1 MRRDKP
7 QERAASWPA
16 DHIKV
21 LIALWAE
28 AATSHDLSSRGRN
41 RVVYDG
47 ISQRLAELGIYRT
60 GDQCREKMKGLK
72 VTYRK
77 AKENNAAGRP
87 PMRCPF
93 YEEMDQ
99 IMQRCDS
106 TRSSLLAESG
116 EGPGGADRQEG
127 TAAPESWGAPSFEPW
142 DSQATAAFE
151 HWESQ
156 ASASDHWG
164 SQAAASESQGAEE
177 LGYVLPEAQAL
188 LGEVQAVQVKEEEAS
203 ADELPPEPDPSPS
216 ASAEPQPASRKLVSA
231 LDRLVHLRAR
241 KRKAREDGPLET
253 PRGPSQKHGR
263 SQLELKRARRTG
275 AWRAEERQSLAEF
288 IQHDREMRREDR
300 EFQAQLLEKL
310 FQKQLEMVEA
320 LAQPAPPLQEP
331 EPVVRE
337 GAGLQFPTLL
347 EQVVQ
352 TQAKGQEA
360 EAAGPAPAGAP
371 ERAGKA
377 PPAVQYWTADEILR
391 WLVPQQPL
399 IGQQPWG
406 ERCRE
411 GLPGPLASRGDG
423 EGGENESDLTAFRRV
438 TDTCQGPKGLGG
450 ARLLPPLCGKT
461 QQIHASLDAS
471 EAGDGAKVKGTALRR
486 HDMETQRQRFRG
498 FRYREAE
505 GPREVYG
512 HLWELSHR
520 WLQPETRT
528 KEQMLELLVLE
539 QFLNLLPEEMQ
550 SWVRERGPESG
561 QEAVALAE
569 DFQLVPQKPGW
580 QHQARVPAQEGA
592 RDVGAAQRALLA
604 ERQRAPQGASGQENS
619 WNGGLLAA
627 TPGAPLVRRPS
638 LGAIEPAAPQP
649 LCNRVGS
656 RQGQQVEN
664 GLEPRQSTGHLRQ
677 AEKNAAPVPRPAAGK
692 VTELCSAGLGGHMGT
707 DGVPQGRATIQE
719 GSSVSDAQ
727 NGAPC
732 EQQTPASLV
741 RMEHTGSKGGRTCS
755 ALPRSAGCVSPGLDG
770 PLLGAL
776 LETSLDSPWDREGS
790 ADRMPEGGMA
800 CAGAQSRCLSCT
812 VLRADLDATREE
824 LRITQAVLKP
834 KCLASSWPWPT
845 AEEPTQMLSIGST
858 REKVTT
864 SHSIPEPLASSP
876 VLAAAPAA
884 GRPWTGPEGCWAGC
898 LGVFGSWIQPG
909 PC

>member
-28 AATSHDLSSRGRN
+28 AAASHDLSSRGRN

-99 IMQRCDS
+99 IMQRSDS

-116 EGPGGADRQEG
+116 EGPGAADRQEG
-127 TAAPESWGAPSFEPW
+127 SAAPESWGAPSFEPW

-188 LGEVQAVQVKEEEAS
+188 LGEVQTVQVKEEEAS
-203 ADELPPEPDPSPS
+203 ADELLPEPDPSPS

-231 LDRLVHLRAR
+231 LDRLVHLRAK
-241 KRKAREDGPLET
+241 KRKAREDGPQET

-263 SQLELKRARRTG
+263 SQLELKRTRRAG

-310 FQKQLEMVEA
+310 FQKQLEMVGA
-320 LAQPAPPLQEP
+320 LAQPAPPLQDP
-331 EPVVRE
+331 EPVARE
-337 GAGLQFPTLL
+337 GAGLQFHALL
-347 EQVVQ
+347 EQAVRA
-352 TQAKGQEA
+352 QAKGQEA
-360 EAAGPAPAGAP
+360 EAAGPAPAVAP

-399 IGQQPWG
+399 NGQQPWG

-423 EGGENESDLTAFRRV
+423 EGGENETDLASSRRV

-450 ARLLPPLCGKT
+450 ARLLPPLGGEA

-471 EAGDGAKVKGTALRR
+471 EAGDGAKVKGAVLRR
-486 HDMETQRQRFRG
+486 HDRETQRQRFRG
-498 FRYREAE
+498 FCYQEAE

-512 HLWELSHR
+512 RLWELSHR

-528 KEQMLELLVLE
+528 KEQVLELLVLE
-539 QFLNLLPEEMQ
+539 QFLSLLPEEMQ

-561 QEAVALAE
+561 QEAVAPRISSCSPE
-569 DFQLVPQKPGW
+569 PGW
-580 QHQARVPAQEGA
+580 QPQARVPAQEGA

-604 ERQRAPQGASGQENS
+604 ERQRAPQGASGQENG

-627 TPGAPLVRRPS
+627 TPCAPLARRPS
-638 LGAIEPAAPQP
+638 LGAIEAAAPQP
-649 LCNRVGS
+649 LCNRAGS
-656 RQGQQVEN
+656 RQGPQVEN
-664 GLEPRQSTGHLRQ
+664 GLEPPQSAGHLQQ
-677 AEKNAAPVPRPAAGK
+677 AEKNGAPVPCPTAGK
-692 VTELCSAGLGGHMGT
+692 ATELCSAGPGGHVGP
-707 DGVPQGRATIQE
+707 DSVPQGRATIE
-719 GSSVSDAQ
+719 GGSRISEAQ

-732 EQQTPASLV
+732 EQQIPASLV
-741 RMEHTGSKGGRTCS
+741 RTERTGSKGGRPYGT
-755 ALPRSAGCVSPGLDG
+755 LPRSTGCASPGLDG

-790 ADRMPEGGMA
+790 ADRVPEGGTA
-800 CAGAQSRCLSCT
+800 CPGAQPRCLSCT

-824 LRITQAVLKP
+824 LRITQASTLYGLSGTHLQGLAEALDTISRILNDRRPTTNKP
-834 KCLASSWPWPT
+834 PWGT
-845 AEEPTQMLSIGST
+845 AESPGVAVPQQTRLS
-858 REKVTT
+858 
-864 SHSIPEPLASSP
+864 
-876 VLAAAPAA
+876 
-884 GRPWTGPEGCWAGC
+884 
-898 LGVFGSWIQPG
+898 
-909 PC
+909 

>member
-28 AATSHDLSSRGRN
+28 AAASHDLSSRGRN

-116 EGPGGADRQEG
+116 EGPGAVDRQEG

-177 LGYVLPEAQAL
+177 LAYVLPEAQAL

-203 ADELPPEPDPSPS
+203 ADELPPEPDRKQKTRSTKWRQFSVYWDPSPS

-241 KRKAREDGPLET
+241 KRKTREDGPLET

-310 FQKQLEMVEA
+310 FQKQLEMVGA

-337 GAGLQFPTLL
+337 GAGLQFPALL
-347 EQVVQ
+347 EQVVRA
-352 TQAKGQEA
+352 QAKGQEA

-406 ERCRE
+406 ERYRE
-411 GLPGPLASRGDG
+411 GLPGPLASRGEG
-423 EGGENESDLTAFRRV
+423 EVGEKETDLASSRRV
-438 TDTCQGPKGLGG
+438 TDTCQGPKRLGG
-450 ARLLPPLCGKT
+450 VRLLPPLCGKT

-471 EAGDGAKVKGTALRR
+471 EAGDGAKVKGTVLHR
-486 HDMETQRQRFRG
+486 HDTETQRQRFRG
-498 FRYREAE
+498 FRYQEAE

-512 HLWELSHR
+512 RLWELSHR

-539 QFLNLLPEEMQ
+539 QFLSLLPEEMQ
-550 SWVRERGPESG
+550 SWVQERGPESG

-580 QHQARVPAQEGA
+580 QPQARVPAQEGT
-592 RDVGAAQRALLA
+592 RDVGVAQRAPLA
-604 ERQRAPQGASGQENS
+604 ERQRVPQGASEQENG

-627 TPGAPLVRRPS
+627 MPGTPLVRRPS
-638 LGAIEPAAPQP
+638 LGVTETAAPQP

-692 VTELCSAGLGGHMGT
+692 ATELGSAGPGGHVGT
-707 DGVPQGRATIQE
+707 DGVLQGRATIQG
-719 GSSVSDAQ
+719 GSSISEAQ
-727 NGAPC
+727 NGVTQLPVPCAPC
-732 EQQTPASLV
+732 EQQTPAGLV
-741 RMEHTGSKGGRTCS
+741 RTECTGSKGGRTCS
-755 ALPRSAGCVSPGLDG
+755 ALPRSAGCESPGLDG

-790 ADRMPEGGMA
+790 ADRAPESGTA
-800 CAGAQSRCLSCT
+800 CPGAQPRCLGCT

-824 LRITQAVLKP
+824 LRITQASTLYGLSGTHLQG
-834 KCLASSWPWPT
+834 LAEALSTISRILNDRRPMMTRPPWGATESPGVALPQQT
-845 AEEPTQMLSIGST
+845 HLS
-858 REKVTT
+858 
-864 SHSIPEPLASSP
+864 
-876 VLAAAPAA
+876 
-884 GRPWTGPEGCWAGC
+884 
-898 LGVFGSWIQPG
+898 
-909 PC
+909 

>member
-1 MRRDKP
+1 MRRDRP
-7 QERAASWPA
+7 PERAASWPA
-16 DHIKV
+16 DHVMV
-21 LIALWAE
+21 LISYWAE
-28 AATSHDLSSRGRN
+28 AAAVHDLGSHGRN

-47 ISQRLAELGIYRT
+47 ISQRLSKLGIYRT
-60 GDQCREKMKGLK
+60 GDQCREKMKALK
-72 VTYRK
+72 VAYRK

-93 YEEMDQ
+93 YDEMDQ
-99 IMQRCDS
+99 IMQRCVN

-116 EGPGGADRQEG
+116 EGPGAADRQEG
-127 TAAPESWGAPSFEPW
+127 TAALESWETP
-142 DSQATAAFE
+142 
-151 HWESQ
+151 

-164 SQAAASESQGAEE
+164 TQATESWGCEE
-177 LGYVLPEAQAL
+177 PGYVLPEVQDP
-188 LGEVQAVQVKEEEAS
+188 LGEVQAVRVQVKEEEAS
-203 ADELPPEPDPSPS
+203 TDELPHEPDPSPS

-241 KRKAREDGPLET
+241 KRKTREDGPLET

-310 FQKQLEMVEA
+310 FQKQLEMVGA

-331 EPVVRE
+331 EPVVQE
-337 GAGLQFPTLL
+337 GAGLQFPALL
-347 EQVVQ
+347 EQVVRA
-352 TQAKGQEA
+352 QAKGQEA

-411 GLPGPLASRGDG
+411 GLPGPLASWG
-423 EGGENESDLTAFRRV
+423 EGERGEKETDLAASRRV

-450 ARLLPPLCGKT
+450 VRLLPPLCGKT

-471 EAGDGAKVKGTALRR
+471 EAGDGAKVKGTVLHR

-498 FRYREAE
+498 FRYQEAE

-512 HLWELSHR
+512 RLWELSHR

-539 QFLNLLPEEMQ
+539 QFLSLLPEEMQ
-550 SWVRERGPESG
+550 SWVQERGPESG

-580 QHQARVPAQEGA
+580 QPQARVPAQEGA
-592 RDVGAAQRALLA
+592 RDVGAAQRAPLA
-604 ERQRAPQGASGQENS
+604 ERQRVPQGASGQENG

-627 TPGAPLVRRPS
+627 TPGTPLVRKPS
-638 LGAIEPAAPQP
+638 LGAIETAAPQP

-677 AEKNAAPVPRPAAGK
+677 AEKNAAPVPRPTAGK
-692 VTELCSAGLGGHMGT
+692 ATELGSAGPGGHVGT
-707 DGVPQGRATIQE
+707 DGMLQGRATIQG
-719 GSSVSDAQ
+719 GSSISEAQ
-727 NGAPC
+727 NGVTQLPVPCAPC
-732 EQQTPASLV
+732 EQQTSAGLV
-741 RMEHTGSKGGRTCS
+741 RTKCTGSKGDWTCS
-755 ALPRSAGCVSPGLDG
+755 PQRRSSSRASPGLDG
-770 PLLGAL
+770 PLIGDV
-776 LETSLDSPWDREGS
+776 LETSLDSPWDGEGS
-790 ADRMPEGGMA
+790 ADRAPEDSTTCPRA
-800 CAGAQSRCLSCT
+800 RPHCLGCT
-812 VLRADLDATREE
+812 VLRAELDAAREE
-824 LRITQAVLKP
+824 LRITQASTLYGLSGTHLQGLAEALGTISHILNDRRPTMTKP
-834 KCLASSWPWPT
+834 PWGASES
-845 AEEPTQMLSIGST
+845 
-858 REKVTT
+858 
-864 SHSIPEPLASSP
+864 
-876 VLAAAPAA
+876 
-884 GRPWTGPEGCWAGC
+884 
-898 LGVFGSWIQPG
+898 LGVAMARQTQLS
-909 PC
+909 

>member
-28 AATSHDLSSRGRN
+28 AAASHDLSSRGRN

-116 EGPGGADRQEG
+116 EGPCAVDRQEG

-177 LGYVLPEAQAL
+177 LSYVLPEAQAL

-241 KRKAREDGPLET
+241 KRKTREDGPLEA

-310 FQKQLEMVEA
+310 FQKQLEMLGA

-337 GAGLQFPTLL
+337 GAGLQFPALL

-360 EAAGPAPAGAP
+360 EAAGPAPTGAP

-411 GLPGPLASRGDG
+411 GLPGPLASRGEG
-423 EGGENESDLTAFRRV
+423 EAGAKETDLTSSRRV

-450 ARLLPPLCGKT
+450 VRLLPPLCGKT
-461 QQIHASLDAS
+461 QQIHATLDAS
-471 EAGDGAKVKGTALRR
+471 EASDGTKVKGAVLRH
-486 HDMETQRQRFRG
+486 HDTETQRQRFRG
-498 FRYREAE
+498 FRYQEAE

-512 HLWELSHR
+512 RLWELSHR
-520 WLQPETRT
+520 WLQPDTRT

-539 QFLNLLPEEMQ
+539 QFLSLLPEEMQ
-550 SWVRERGPESG
+550 SWVQERGPESG
-561 QEAVALAE
+561 QEAVALSE
-569 DFQLVPQKPGW
+569 DFQLVAQKPRW
-580 QHQARVPAQEGA
+580 QPQARVPAQEGA
-592 RDVGAAQRALLA
+592 RDVSVAQRAPLA
-604 ERQRAPQGASGQENS
+604 ERQRVPQGASGQENG

-627 TPGAPLVRRPS
+627 MPGTPLVRRPS
-638 LGAIEPAAPQP
+638 LGAIETAAPQP
-649 LCNRVGS
+649 PCNRVGS

-677 AEKNAAPVPRPAAGK
+677 AEKNAAPVPHPAAGK
-692 VTELCSAGLGGHMGT
+692 ATELGSAGPGEHVGT
-707 DGVPQGRATIQE
+707 DGVPQGRATIQGGNSISE
-719 GSSVSDAQ
+719 AQ
-727 NGAPC
+727 NGVTQVPVPCAPC
-732 EQQTPASLV
+732 EQQTPAGLV
-741 RMEHTGSKGGRTCS
+741 RTECTGSKGGRTCS
-755 ALPRSAGCVSPGLDG
+755 ALPRSASCESPGLDG

-790 ADRMPEGGMA
+790 ADRGPEGGTA
-800 CAGAQSRCLSCT
+800 CPGAQPRCLGCT

-824 LRITQAVLKP
+824 LRITQASTLYGLSGTHLQGLAEALTTISRILNDRRPMMTKPPWVATENPGVVLP
-834 KCLASSWPWPT
+834 QQT
-845 AEEPTQMLSIGST
+845 HLS
-858 REKVTT
+858 
-864 SHSIPEPLASSP
+864 
-876 VLAAAPAA
+876 
-884 GRPWTGPEGCWAGC
+884 
-898 LGVFGSWIQPG
+898 
-909 PC
+909 

>member
-116 EGPGGADRQEG
+116 EGPGAPDRQEG

-203 ADELPPEPDPSPS
+203 ADELLPEPDPSPS
-216 ASAEPQPASRKLVSA
+216 ASVEPQLASRKLVSA

-253 PRGPSQKHGR
+253 ARGPTQKHGR
-263 SQLELKRARRTG
+263 SQLELKRARRAG
-275 AWRAEERQSLAEF
+275 AWRAEDRQSLAEF
-288 IQHDREMRREDR
+288 IQHDREMRQEDR

-310 FQKQLEMVEA
+310 FQKQLEMVGA

-331 EPVVRE
+331 EPVARE
-337 GAGLQFPTLL
+337 GAGLQFHTLL
-347 EQVVQ
+347 EQAVQ
-352 TQAKGQEA
+352 VQAKGQEA
-360 EAAGPAPAGAP
+360 ETAGPAPAGAL

-411 GLPGPLASRGDG
+411 GLLGPLASRGDG
-423 EGGENESDLTAFRRV
+423 EGGENETDLASSRRV
-438 TDTCQGPKGLGG
+438 TDTCQGPRGLRG
-450 ARLLPPLCGKT
+450 ARLLPPLGGEA
-461 QQIHASLDAS
+461 QQTHASLDAS
-471 EAGDGAKVKGTALRR
+471 EAGDGAKVKGAVLRR
-486 HDMETQRQRFRG
+486 HDTETQRQRFRG
-498 FRYREAE
+498 FRYQDAE
-505 GPREVYG
+505 GPQEVYG
-512 HLWELSHR
+512 RLWELSHR

-528 KEQMLELLVLE
+528 KEQVLELLVLE
-539 QFLNLLPEEMQ
+539 QFLSLLPEEMQ

-580 QHQARVPAQEGA
+580 QPQARVPAQEGA
-592 RDVGAAQRALLA
+592 RDIGAAQQALLA
-604 ERQRAPQGASGQENS
+604 ERQRAPKRASGQENG
-619 WNGGLLAA
+619 WNCGLLAA
-627 TPGAPLVRRPS
+627 TPCAPLVRRPS

-649 LCNRVGS
+649 LRNRAGS

-664 GLEPRQSTGHLRQ
+664 GLEPLQSAGHLQQ
-677 AEKNAAPVPRPAAGK
+677 AEKNTAPVPRPAAGK
-692 VTELCSAGLGGHMGT
+692 ATELCVAGPGGHVGT
-707 DGVPQGRATIQE
+707 DSVLQGRATIQG
-719 GSSVSDAQ
+719 GSSISEAQ

-732 EQQTPASLV
+732 EQQIPASLV
-741 RMEHTGSKGGRTCS
+741 RMERTGSKGSRACG
-755 ALPRSAGCVSPGLDG
+755 ALSRSAGCASPELDG
-770 PLLGAL
+770 PVLGTL

-790 ADRMPEGGMA
+790 TDRAPEGDTA
-800 CAGAQSRCLSCT
+800 CPGTQPRCLSCT

-824 LRITQAVLKP
+824 LRITQASTLYGLSGTHLQGLAEALGTITRILNDRRPTTNKP
-834 KCLASSWPWPT
+834 PWGA
-845 AEEPTQMLSIGST
+845 AESPGMAVPQQTHLS
-858 REKVTT
+858 
-864 SHSIPEPLASSP
+864 
-876 VLAAAPAA
+876 
-884 GRPWTGPEGCWAGC
+884 
-898 LGVFGSWIQPG
+898 
-909 PC
+909 

>member
-116 EGPGGADRQEG
+116 EGPGAPDRQEG

-203 ADELPPEPDPSPS
+203 ADELLPEPDPSPS
-216 ASAEPQPASRKLVSA
+216 ASVEPQLASRKLVSA

-253 PRGPSQKHGR
+253 ARGPTQKHGR
-263 SQLELKRARRTG
+263 SQLELKRARRAG
-275 AWRAEERQSLAEF
+275 AWRAEDRQSLAEF
-288 IQHDREMRREDR
+288 IQHDREMRQEDR

-310 FQKQLEMVEA
+310 FQKQLEMVGA

-331 EPVVRE
+331 EPVARE
-337 GAGLQFPTLL
+337 GAGLQFHTLL
-347 EQVVQ
+347 EQAVQ
-352 TQAKGQEA
+352 VQAKGQEA
-360 EAAGPAPAGAP
+360 ETAGPAPAGAL

-411 GLPGPLASRGDG
+411 GLLGPLASRGDG
-423 EGGENESDLTAFRRV
+423 EGGENETDLASSRRV
-438 TDTCQGPKGLGG
+438 TDTCQGPRGLRG
-450 ARLLPPLCGKT
+450 ARLLPPLGGEA
-461 QQIHASLDAS
+461 QQTHASLDAS
-471 EAGDGAKVKGTALRR
+471 EAGDGAKVKGAVLRR
-486 HDMETQRQRFRG
+486 HDTETQRQRFRG
-498 FRYREAE
+498 FRYQDAE
-505 GPREVYG
+505 GPQEVYG
-512 HLWELSHR
+512 RLWELSHR

-528 KEQMLELLVLE
+528 KEQVLELLVLE
-539 QFLNLLPEEMQ
+539 QFLSLLPEEMQ

-580 QHQARVPAQEGA
+580 QPQARVPAQEGA
-592 RDVGAAQRALLA
+592 RDIGAAQQALLA
-604 ERQRAPQGASGQENS
+604 ERQRAPKRASGQENG
-619 WNGGLLAA
+619 WNCGLLAA
-627 TPGAPLVRRPS
+627 TPCAPLVRRPS

-649 LCNRVGS
+649 LRNRAGS

-664 GLEPRQSTGHLRQ
+664 GLEPLQSAGHLQQ
-677 AEKNAAPVPRPAAGK
+677 AEKNTAPVPRPAAGK
-692 VTELCSAGLGGHMGT
+692 ATELCVAGPGGHVGT
-707 DGVPQGRATIQE
+707 DSVLQGRATIQG
-719 GSSVSDAQ
+719 GSSISEAQ

-732 EQQTPASLV
+732 EQQIPASLV
-741 RMEHTGSKGGRTCS
+741 RMERTGSKGSRACG
-755 ALPRSAGCVSPGLDG
+755 ALSRSAGCASPELDG
-770 PLLGAL
+770 PVLGTL

-790 ADRMPEGGMA
+790 TDRAPEGDTA
-800 CAGAQSRCLSCT
+800 CPGTQPRCLSCT

-824 LRITQAVLKP
+824 LRITQALLKP
-834 KCLASSWPWPT
+834 KCLMSSWPWPT
-845 AEEPTQMLSIGST
+845 AKEPTRS
-858 REKVTT
+858 
-864 SHSIPEPLASSP
+864 
-876 VLAAAPAA
+876 AAASAA
-884 GRPWTGPEGCWAGC
+884 PGRR
-898 LGVFGSWIQPG
+898 
-909 PC
+909 

>member
-1 MRRDKP
+1 MRRDRP
-7 QERAASWPA
+7 PERAASWPA
-16 DHIKV
+16 DHVMV
-21 LIALWAE
+21 LISYWAE
-28 AATSHDLSSRGRN
+28 AAAVHDLGSHGRN

-47 ISQRLAELGIYRT
+47 ISQRLSKLGIYRT
-60 GDQCREKMKGLK
+60 GDQCREKMKALK
-72 VTYRK
+72 VAYRK

-93 YEEMDQ
+93 YDEMDQ
-99 IMQRCDS
+99 IMQRCVN

-116 EGPGGADRQEG
+116 EGPGAADRQEG
-127 TAAPESWGAPSFEPW
+127 TAALESWETP
-142 DSQATAAFE
+142 
-151 HWESQ
+151 

-164 SQAAASESQGAEE
+164 TQATESWGCEE
-177 LGYVLPEAQAL
+177 PGYVLPEGQDP
-188 LGEVQAVQVKEEEAS
+188 LGEVQTVRVQVKEEEAS
-203 ADELPPEPDPSPS
+203 TDELPHEPDPSPS
-216 ASAEPQPASRKLVSA
+216 ASAEPQSASRKLVSA

-241 KRKAREDGPLET
+241 KRKTREDGPLET

-310 FQKQLEMVEA
+310 FQKQLEMLGA

-337 GAGLQFPTLL
+337 GAGLQFPALL

-360 EAAGPAPAGAP
+360 EAAGP
-371 ERAGKA
+371 GKA

-411 GLPGPLASRGDG
+411 GLPGPLASRGEG
-423 EGGENESDLTAFRRV
+423 EVGEKETDLTSSRRV

-450 ARLLPPLCGKT
+450 VRLLPPLCGKT
-461 QQIHASLDAS
+461 QQIHATLVAS
-471 EAGDGAKVKGTALRR
+471 EASDGTKVKGAVLRH
-486 HDMETQRQRFRG
+486 HDTETQRQRFRG
-498 FRYREAE
+498 FRYQEAE

-512 HLWELSHR
+512 RLWELSHR

-539 QFLNLLPEEMQ
+539 QFLSLLPEEMQ
-550 SWVRERGPESG
+550 SWVQERGPESG

-569 DFQLVPQKPGW
+569 DFQLVAQKSGW
-580 QHQARVPAQEGA
+580 QPQARVPAQEGA
-592 RDVGAAQRALLA
+592 RDVGAAQQAPLA
-604 ERQRAPQGASGQENS
+604 ERQRVPQGASGQENG

-627 TPGAPLVRRPS
+627 TPDTLLMRRPS
-638 LGAIEPAAPQP
+638 LGAIETAAPQP
-649 LCNRVGS
+649 PCNRVGS

-692 VTELCSAGLGGHMGT
+692 ATELGSAGPGEHVGT
-707 DGVPQGRATIQE
+707 DGVPQGRATIQGGNSISE
-719 GSSVSDAQ
+719 AQ
-727 NGAPC
+727 NGVTQVPVPCAPC
-732 EQQTPASLV
+732 EQQTPAGLV
-741 RMEHTGSKGGRTCS
+741 RTKCTGSKGDWTCS
-755 ALPRSAGCVSPGLDG
+755 PQRRSSDRASPGLDG
-770 PLLGAL
+770 PLIGDV
-776 LETSLDSPWDREGS
+776 LETSLDSPWDGEGS
-790 ADRMPEGGMA
+790 ADRGPEDSA
-800 CAGAQSRCLSCT
+800 TCPGARPHCLGCT
-812 VLRADLDATREE
+812 VLRAELDAAREE
-824 LRITQAVLKP
+824 LRITQASTLYGLSGTHLQGLAEALGTISHILNDRRPTMNKP
-834 KCLASSWPWPT
+834 PWGASES
-845 AEEPTQMLSIGST
+845 
-858 REKVTT
+858 
-864 SHSIPEPLASSP
+864 
-876 VLAAAPAA
+876 
-884 GRPWTGPEGCWAGC
+884 
-898 LGVFGSWIQPG
+898 LGVAMTQQTQLS
-909 PC
+909 

>member
-1 MRRDKP
+1 MRRDRP
-7 QERAASWPA
+7 PERAASWPA
-16 DHIKV
+16 DHVMV
-21 LIALWAE
+21 LISYWAE
-28 AATSHDLSSRGRN
+28 AAAVHDLGSHGRN

-47 ISQRLAELGIYRT
+47 ISQRLSKLGIYRT
-60 GDQCREKMKGLK
+60 GDQCREKMKALK
-72 VTYRK
+72 VAYRK

-99 IMQRCDS
+99 IMQRCVN

-116 EGPGGADRQEG
+116 EGPGTSDRQEG
-127 TAAPESWGAPSFEPW
+127 TAAPESWEAP
-142 DSQATAAFE
+142 
-151 HWESQ
+151 

-164 SQAAASESQGAEE
+164 TQATESWGCEE
-177 LGYVLPEAQAL
+177 PGYMLPEVQDP
-188 LGEVQAVQVKEEEAS
+188 LGEVQAVQVQVKEEEAS
-203 ADELPPEPDPSPS
+203 TDELPHEPDPSPS

-275 AWRAEERQSLAEF
+275 AWRTEERQSLAEF

-310 FQKQLEMVEA
+310 FQKQLEMVGA
-320 LAQPAPPLQEP
+320 LAQSAPPLQEP
-331 EPVVRE
+331 EPVVRV
-337 GAGLQFPTLL
+337 GAGLQFHALL
-347 EQVVQ
+347 EQVVRA
-352 TQAKGQEA
+352 QAKGQEA

-371 ERAGKA
+371 ERAGKT
-377 PPAVQYWTADEILR
+377 PPGVQYWTADEILR

-423 EGGENESDLTAFRRV
+423 EGGEKETDLASSRRV
-438 TDTCQGPKGLGG
+438 TDTCQGSKGLGG
-450 ARLLPPLCGKT
+450 AQLLPPLGGEA

-498 FRYREAE
+498 FLYREAE

-528 KEQMLELLVLE
+528 KEQVLELLVLE

-580 QHQARVPAQEGA
+580 QHQVRVPAQEGA
-592 RDVGAAQRALLA
+592 RDVGVVQRALLA
-604 ERQRAPQGASGQENS
+604 ERQRAPQGASGQENG

-627 TPGAPLVRRPS
+627 TPGAPLAQRPS
-638 LGAIEPAAPQP
+638 LGAIKPAAPQP

-692 VTELCSAGLGGHMGT
+692 ATELCSTGPGEHVGT
-707 DGVPQGRATIQE
+707 DGVPQGIATIQG
-719 GSSVSDAQ
+719 GSSVSEVQ
-727 NGAPC
+727 NGVTQLPVPCAPC
-732 EQQTPASLV
+732 EQQAPAGLV
-741 RMEHTGSKGGRTCS
+741 RTECTGSKGDWTCS
-755 ALPRSAGCVSPGLDG
+755 PQRRSSGRASPGLDG
-770 PLLGAL
+770 PLIGDV
-776 LETSLDSPWDREGS
+776 LETSLDSPWEGEGS
-790 ADRMPEGGMA
+790 ADRVPED
-800 CAGAQSRCLSCT
+800 GAAYPGARPRCLGCT
-812 VLRADLDATREE
+812 VLRAELDAAREE
-824 LRITQAVLKP
+824 LRITRASTLYGLSGTHLQSLAEALGTISRILNDRRPTMNKP
-834 KCLASSWPWPT
+834 PWGASESLGMAMT
-845 AEEPTQMLSIGST
+845 RQTQLS
-858 REKVTT
+858 
-864 SHSIPEPLASSP
+864 
-876 VLAAAPAA
+876 
-884 GRPWTGPEGCWAGC
+884 
-898 LGVFGSWIQPG
+898 
-909 PC
+909 

>member
-116 EGPGGADRQEG
+116 EGPGAVDRQEG
-127 TAAPESWGAPSFEPW
+127 TAALENWGAPSFEPW

-203 ADELPPEPDPSPS
+203 GDELPPEPDPSPS

-241 KRKAREDGPLET
+241 KRKTREDGPLET

-310 FQKQLEMVEA
+310 FQKQLEMVGA
-320 LAQPAPPLQEP
+320 LAQPAAPLQEP

-337 GAGLQFPTLL
+337 GAGLQFPAVL

-360 EAAGPAPAGAP
+360 DAAGPAPAGAP

-406 ERCRE
+406 ERYRE
-411 GLPGPLASRGDG
+411 GLPGPLASRGVG
-423 EGGENESDLTAFRRV
+423 ERGENESNLAFSRRV
-438 TDTCQGPKGLGG
+438 TDACQGPKGLGG
-450 ARLLPPLCGKT
+450 AQLFPPLCGKT

-471 EAGDGAKVKGTALRR
+471 EAGDGAKVKGTVLHH
-486 HDMETQRQRFRG
+486 HDTETQRQRFRG
-498 FRYREAE
+498 FRYQEAE

-512 HLWELSHR
+512 RLWELSHR
-520 WLQPETRT
+520 WLQPETHT

-539 QFLNLLPEEMQ
+539 QFLSLLPEEMQ
-550 SWVRERGPESG
+550 SWVQERGPESG

-569 DFQLVPQKPGW
+569 DFQLVPQKPRW
-580 QHQARVPAQEGA
+580 LPQARVPAQEGA
-592 RDVGAAQRALLA
+592 RDVGAAQRAPLA
-604 ERQRAPQGASGQENS
+604 ERQRAPQGASGQENG

-627 TPGAPLVRRPS
+627 TPGTLLVRRPS
-638 LGAIEPAAPQP
+638 LGATETAAPQP

-677 AEKNAAPVPRPAAGK
+677 AEKNAVPVPRPAAGK
-692 VTELCSAGLGGHMGT
+692 TTELCSAGLGGHVGT
-707 DGVPQGRATIQE
+707 DSMPQGRATIQG
-719 GSSVSDAQ
+719 GSSISEAQ
-727 NGAPC
+727 NGVTQLPVPCAPC
-732 EQQTPASLV
+732 EQQTPAGLV
-741 RMEHTGSKGGRTCS
+741 RMECTSSKGGRTCS
-755 ALPRSAGCVSPGLDG
+755 ALPRSAGCESPGLDG

-790 ADRMPEGGMA
+790 ADRALESGVA
-800 CAGAQSRCLSCT
+800 CPGAQPRCLGCT

-824 LRITQAVLKP
+824 LRITQASTLYGLSGTHLQGLAEALGTISRILNDRRLTMTKP
-834 KCLASSWPWPT
+834 PWGATESPSVALPQQT
-845 AEEPTQMLSIGST
+845 HLS
-858 REKVTT
+858 
-864 SHSIPEPLASSP
+864 
-876 VLAAAPAA
+876 
-884 GRPWTGPEGCWAGC
+884 
-898 LGVFGSWIQPG
+898 
-909 PC
+909 

>member
-1 MRRDKP
+1 MRRDRP
-7 QERAASWPA
+7 PERAASWPA
-16 DHIKV
+16 DHVMV
-21 LIALWAE
+21 LISYWAE
-28 AATSHDLSSRGRN
+28 AAAVHDLGSHGRN

-47 ISQRLAELGIYRT
+47 ISQRLSKLGIYRT
-60 GDQCREKMKGLK
+60 GDQCREKMKALK
-72 VTYRK
+72 VAYRK

-93 YEEMDQ
+93 YDEMDQ
-99 IMQRCDS
+99 IMQRCVN

-116 EGPGGADRQEG
+116 EGPGAADRQEG
-127 TAAPESWGAPSFEPW
+127 TAALESWETP
-142 DSQATAAFE
+142 
-151 HWESQ
+151 

-164 SQAAASESQGAEE
+164 TQATESWGCEE
-177 LGYVLPEAQAL
+177 PGYVLPEVQDP
-188 LGEVQAVQVKEEEAS
+188 LGEVQAVRVQVKEEEAS
-203 ADELPPEPDPSPS
+203 TDELPHEPDPSPS

-241 KRKAREDGPLET
+241 KRKTREDGPLET

-310 FQKQLEMVEA
+310 FQKQLEMVGA

-337 GAGLQFPTLL
+337 GAGLQLPALL
-347 EQVVQ
+347 EQVVRA
-352 TQAKGQEA
+352 QAKGQEA

-406 ERCRE
+406 ERYRE
-411 GLPGPLASRGDG
+411 GLPGPLASRGEG
-423 EGGENESDLTAFRRV
+423 ERGEKETDLSSFRRV
-438 TDTCQGPKGLGG
+438 TDTCQGPKRLGG
-450 ARLLPPLCGKT
+450 VRLLPPLCGKT

-471 EAGDGAKVKGTALRR
+471 EAGDGAKVKGTVLHR
-486 HDMETQRQRFRG
+486 HDTETQRQRFRS
-498 FRYREAE
+498 FRYQEAE

-539 QFLNLLPEEMQ
+539 QFLSLLPEEMQ
-550 SWVRERGPESG
+550 SWVQERGPESG

-580 QHQARVPAQEGA
+580 QPQARVPAQEGA
-592 RDVGAAQRALLA
+592 RDVGVAQRVPLA
-604 ERQRAPQGASGQENS
+604 ERQRAPQGASGQENG

-627 TPGAPLVRRPS
+627 MPGTPLVRRPS
-638 LGAIEPAAPQP
+638 LGVTETAAPQP

-664 GLEPRQSTGHLRQ
+664 GLEPRQNTGHLRQ

-692 VTELCSAGLGGHMGT
+692 ATELGSAGPGGHVGT
-707 DGVPQGRATIQE
+707 DGVLQGRATIQG
-719 GSSVSDAQ
+719 GSSISEAQ
-727 NGAPC
+727 NGVTQLPVPCAPC
-732 EQQTPASLV
+732 EQQTPAGLV
-741 RMEHTGSKGGRTCS
+741 RMKCTSSKGDWTCS
-755 ALPRSAGCVSPGLDG
+755 PQRRSSGRASPGLDG
-770 PLLGAL
+770 PLIGDV
-776 LETSLDSPWDREGS
+776 LETSLDSPWDGEGS
-790 ADRMPEGGMA
+790 ADRAPEDSA
-800 CAGAQSRCLSCT
+800 TCSGARPHCLGCT
-812 VLRADLDATREE
+812 VLRAELDAVREE
-824 LRITQAVLKP
+824 LRITQASTLYGLSGTHLQGLAEALGTISRILNDRRPTMTKP
-834 KCLASSWPWPT
+834 PWGASES
-845 AEEPTQMLSIGST
+845 
-858 REKVTT
+858 
-864 SHSIPEPLASSP
+864 
-876 VLAAAPAA
+876 
-884 GRPWTGPEGCWAGC
+884 
-898 LGVFGSWIQPG
+898 LGVAMARQTQLS
-909 PC
+909 